1 MEEQKNNEKTNWNI
15 RPYLAIGLTSFLV
28 VAASIAFFFLVYRYH
43 GVTQLMD
50 KMSVILQPIT
60 IGLVLAYLVT
70 PIVNFEERYLL
81 PFVQDRV
88 KNQRKGKRLV
98 RGLSV
103 AGALLFVAVIIG
115 VLLQMV
121 IPELYRSING
131 MIDTLPK
138 QVNSFMDWLN
148 AYVSSDSNI
157 SGYLETALTKGTEF
171 FENWA
176 KTEFLPQTK
185 NILAGLTS
193 GVIIA
198 VKLFFNVVVGIIISI
213 YVLMSKEEFIGQSK
227 KVVYAVF
234 SGKRANTII
243 RTVHKS
249 NEIFGGFISGKIL
262 DSLII
267 GVLCFICLY
276 LMKMP
281 YTVLVSVI
289 VGVTNVI
296 PFFGP
301 YLGAVPSAIL
311 IMLANPVKGLYFIIF
326 ILVLQQIDGNII
338 GPKIL
343 GDSTGLS
350 SFWVVFAILTFGGIL
365 GIPGMIIGVPV
376 FAVFFYIAKRILG
389 YILKRKQ
396 LPRDTRSYIYAVK
409 LDLETNTLV
418 CEQKKEPEKKLKKER
433 QEDKKEE
440 KEKEQK

>member
-1 MEEQKNNEKTNWNI
+1 MEEQKNKEKTNWNI

-28 VAASIAFFFLVYRYH
+28 VAASIVFFFLVYRYH

-176 KTEFLPQTK
+176 KTEFLPRQK
-185 NILAGLTS
+185 IFLPGLPQ
-193 GVIIA
+193 G
-198 VKLFFNVVVGIIISI
+198 
-213 YVLMSKEEFIGQSK
+213 
-227 KVVYAVF
+227 
-234 SGKRANTII
+234 
-243 RTVHKS
+243 
-249 NEIFGGFISGKIL
+249 
-262 DSLII
+262 
-267 GVLCFICLY
+267 
-276 LMKMP
+276 
-281 YTVLVSVI
+281 
-289 VGVTNVI
+289 
-296 PFFGP
+296 
-301 YLGAVPSAIL
+301 
-311 IMLANPVKGLYFIIF
+311 
-326 ILVLQQIDGNII
+326 
-338 GPKIL
+338 
-343 GDSTGLS
+343 
-350 SFWVVFAILTFGGIL
+350 
-365 GIPGMIIGVPV
+365 
-376 FAVFFYIAKRILG
+376 
-389 YILKRKQ
+389 
-396 LPRDTRSYIYAVK
+396 
-409 LDLETNTLV
+409 
-418 CEQKKEPEKKLKKER
+418 
-433 QEDKKEE
+433 
-440 KEKEQK
+440 